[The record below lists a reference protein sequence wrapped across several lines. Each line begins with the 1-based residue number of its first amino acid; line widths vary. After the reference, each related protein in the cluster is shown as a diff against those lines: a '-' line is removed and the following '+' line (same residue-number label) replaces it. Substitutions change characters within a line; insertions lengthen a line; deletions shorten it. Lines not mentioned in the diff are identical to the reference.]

1 MISKA
6 CKKNCLFC
14 KDFFYVLY
22 FDVKEKILPPLLH
35 QYPKK
40 SWTFYVPPPPSPQPP
55 IINIEL
61 RPSTTRIGRHKTHS
75 HTHTHARTHART
87 HTYGALA
94 YILTEDRF
102 QGQARAVSRRQNK
115 TKTHHIKKKNS
126 DFRFILST
134 AKKKVRA
141 IVARISIKVEF
152 AAKVVFQ
159 ERERE
164 RGSSR
169 QLQIS
174 VS

>member
-87 HTYGALA
+87 HTRTHAHIRRSGV
-94 YILTEDRF
+94 YINRRPF
-102 QGQARAVSRRQNK
+102 SRVGQGCFKTTKQN
-115 TKTHHIKKKNS
+115 
-126 DFRFILST
+126 
-134 AKKKVRA
+134 
-141 IVARISIKVEF
+141 
-152 AAKVVFQ
+152 
-159 ERERE
+159 
-164 RGSSR
+164 
-169 QLQIS
+169 
-174 VS
+174 